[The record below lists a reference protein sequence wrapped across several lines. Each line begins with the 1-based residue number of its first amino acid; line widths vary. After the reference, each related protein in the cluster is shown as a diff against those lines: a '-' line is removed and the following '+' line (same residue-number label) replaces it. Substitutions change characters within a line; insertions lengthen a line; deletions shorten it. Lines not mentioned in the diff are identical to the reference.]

1 MKKEYQ
7 AIKNAY
13 EIVRGKV
20 ESVERS
26 LATLVL
32 DTLTIELPKTEAA
45 TISNQPRIEDYLGRK
60 EWQ

>member
-60 EWQ
+60 EW